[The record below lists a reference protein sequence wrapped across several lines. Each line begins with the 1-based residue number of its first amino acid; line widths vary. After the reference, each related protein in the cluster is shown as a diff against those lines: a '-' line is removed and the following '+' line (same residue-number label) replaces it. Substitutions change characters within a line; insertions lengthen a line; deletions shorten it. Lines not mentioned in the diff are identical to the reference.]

1 MRERKGASEPNQPL
15 ANIQAAASAVRRQD
29 SATAGTFRVASAVR
43 NPAEGRIPSPCS
55 ETGATNRKHARKSC
69 SRLDIT
75 SGCLTSSRPGGH
87 GCGRQRALSQVT
99 SSTRVGKEIS
109 WIPAA
114 FASPA
119 YFAADLTNGVG
130 NTGSQAW
137 KVPYEGT
144 PRVPEPATLGLT
156 SAGLLALFAMRKLR
170 RLE

>member
-1 MRERKGASEPNQPL
+1 
-15 ANIQAAASAVRRQD
+15 
-29 SATAGTFRVASAVR
+29 
-43 NPAEGRIPSPCS
+43 
-55 ETGATNRKHARKSC
+55 
-69 SRLDIT
+69 
-75 SGCLTSSRPGGH
+75 
-87 GCGRQRALSQVT
+87 
-99 SSTRVGKEIS
+99 VGKEIS
-109 WIPAA
+109 WILAA